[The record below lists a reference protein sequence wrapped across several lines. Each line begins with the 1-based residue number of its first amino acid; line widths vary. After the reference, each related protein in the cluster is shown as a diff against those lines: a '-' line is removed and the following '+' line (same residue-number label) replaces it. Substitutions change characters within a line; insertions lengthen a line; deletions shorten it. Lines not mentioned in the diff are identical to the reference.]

1 MGLAGIVNLQP
12 IRRGC
17 RDAKGSTASRR
28 DEPAHVDGRGRDHRV
43 AERPPLRRHVAITG
57 RQPRVGRDDAGKPVR
72 VLGDQPEQGVADC
85 IAEGIVDDLEPVD
98 VEHDR
103 ADDTVA
109 VPFVERRTESAE
121 LVHFFCGPFSA
132 SVFMATLALSAA
144 FAGVVIILRR
154 QAEGSITGEGAWG
167 LAVLAF
173 VASTV
178 LASYTGHGALAA
190 DPTTPIAGSRGFFF
204 VLEVLWL
211 GIKTFGIVG
220 VLMAALSGAWFGWR
234 FERILAVFRTTA

>member
-1 MGLAGIVNLQP
+1 MNAQNSPRPSDPASILGAIHK
-12 IRRGC
+12 
-17 RDAKGSTASRR
+17 AKQVVKA
-28 DEPAHVDGRGRDHRV
+28 DDK
-43 AERPPLRRHVAITG
+43 
-57 RQPRVGRDDAGKPVR
+57 RQAQLDKWV
-72 VLGDQPEQGVADC
+72 
-85 IAEGIVDDLEPVD
+85 EPVMGFL
-98 VEHDR
+98 VGLVPPSLASWAISKEV
-103 ADDTVA
+103 ASQTTVA
-109 VPFVERRTESAE
+109 
-121 LVHFFCGPFSA
+121 G
-132 SVFMATLALSAA
+132 VFMATLALSAA

-234 FERILAVFRTTA
+234 FEQILAVFRTTA